1 MAEKL
6 VVKAVKRNSRG
17 SNDARRLRHEG
28 KIPVVVYG
36 GGGESVSAIAELREL
51 AAIIRSDSG
60 ANTLFTLDVEGDEN
74 RVIFQDR
81 QIDPV
86 SGRLVHADLR
96 RLAKGEKIELTVPV
110 HLIGSPHGVREE
122 GGMLEQ
128 QMREIRVSCLPSN
141 IPESIDVDVEALE
154 LNESITIGEIT
165 TDEGVEVL
173 EAPESV
179 VAVVVYVKEVELEPV
194 VEEEELEPELIGEE
208 GEEGEAVEGAEPEGD
223 AGEDE
228 Q

>member
-6 VVKAVKRNSRG
+6 VVKAVKRDSRG

>member
-6 VVKAVKRNSRG
+6 VVKAVKRDSRG

-36 GGGESVSAIAELREL
+36 GGGESVSAIAELRDL

>member
-6 VVKAVKRNSRG
+6 VVKAVKRDSRG

-36 GGGESVSAIAELREL
+36 GGGESVSAIAELRDL

-208 GEEGEAVEGAEPEGD
+208 GEEGEEVEGAEPEGD
-223 AGEDE
+223 AVEDE

>member
-6 VVKAVKRNSRG
+6 VVKAVKRDSRG

-36 GGGESVSAIAELREL
+36 GGGESVSAIAELRDL

-110 HLIGSPHGVREE
+110 HLIGSPYGVREE

>member
-6 VVKAVKRNSRG
+6 VVKAVKRDSRG

-36 GGGESVSAIAELREL
+36 GGGESVSAIAELRDL

-110 HLIGSPHGVREE
+110 HLIGSPYGVREE

-208 GEEGEAVEGAEPEGD
+208 GEEGEAVEGVEPEGD
-223 AGEDE
+223 AGEEE

>member
-6 VVKAVKRNSRG
+6 VVKAVKRDSRG

-110 HLIGSPHGVREE
+110 HLIGSPYGVREE

-208 GEEGEAVEGAEPEGD
+208 GEEGEEVEGAEPEGD